1 MYIEK
6 YILDPLSVI
15 VKLAILSKK
24 PIGTKIAIWSNTIY
38 IQEIGMFQ
46 SLVRILYST
55 SKNDIQYLYNPIEI
69 ACSNYLTPYYITN
82 FPDIKNLFSNAIKG
96 LEKLKETYSH
106 NIMIS
111 HSINLYTSLINNY
124 LGENFNSKLFTP
136 DVITNEYKKDELE
149 KIFVNTW
156 IPTNTLTLYTNL
168 DSKQIKDKN
177 KESIKEGRIKGLLDF
192 IDFIDKD
199 KESNSVKCLEEF
211 MIIIDNETK
220 SKIDAINIEEEA
232 KNDVLIGKNLSSQPG
247 TIQSQLN
254 TLQSN
259 TSSQS
264 NKSNSNNKTNIK

>member
-69 ACSNYLTPYYITN
+69 ACLNYLTPYYITN